1 MADLVLASTSQSR
14 RALLKRLGL
23 PFRCLVPVVHEDD
36 WKIGNWSPR
45 ELAEHLAVAKAES
58 LREAEPGG
66 TLVGGDQLVVL
77 DGHVYGKPGSAER
90 AVEQLEALSGKTH
103 ELITALA
110 VWHAG
115 HTYVHTD
122 RTVMQMRPLLRDELE
137 RYVAADRPFDCAG
150 SYRIEERGIAL
161 FERIETQDYTAITGL
176 PLIAL
181 TSLLRRLGYTIP

>member
-23 PFRCLVPVVHEDD
+23 PFRCLVPRVHEDD

-58 LREAEPGG
+58 LRDAEPGG
-66 TLVGGDQLVVL
+66 TLIGGDQLVVL
-77 DGHVYGKPGSAER
+77 DGRIYGKPGCAER
-90 AVEQLEALSGKTH
+90 AFEQLEALSGKCH

-115 HTYVHTD
+115 QTYVHTD
-122 RTVMQMRPLLRDELE
+122 RTVMQMRPLLMDELE

-150 SYRIEERGIAL
+150 SYKIEERGITL
-161 FERIETQDYTAITGL
+161 FERIETQDHTAITGL

-181 TSLLRRLGYTIP
+181 TSLLRRLGYAVP

>member
-1 MADLVLASTSQSR
+1 MADLVLASTSPSR
-14 RALLKRLGL
+14 RALLKRLGI

-58 LREAEPGG
+58 LRDTEPGA
-66 TLVGGDQLVVL
+66 TLIGGDQLVVL
-77 DGHVYGKPGSAER
+77 DGRIYGKPGSRER
-90 AVEQLEALSGKTH
+90 ALEQLEALSGKSH

-115 HTYVHTD
+115 QTYVHTD
-122 RTVMQMRPLLRDELE
+122 RTIMQMRPLLTDELE
-137 RYVAADRPFDCAG
+137 RYVAADRPYDCAG
-150 SYRIEERGIAL
+150 SYKIEERGIAL
-161 FERIETQDYTAITGL
+161 FDRIDTQDHTAITGL

-181 TSLLRRLGYTIP
+181 TSLLRRLGYKVP